1 MTALDEVAEATRGV
15 AERVGASVVAVGRN
29 LRGAGVIVGDGLVI
43 TCAHNLRGRTT
54 HVTFTDGEQ
63 ATASVAGADFDG
75 DLAALVVETGNR
87 PTVRWGNEAPRLGDV
102 VFAVGVQPDGSPRVT
117 AGSVSGTGQA
127 FRGPRGRRI
136 SGSVEHTAPLPRGS
150 SGSPVVDS
158 TGCLVGVNTH
168 RLGDGF
174 YLAQPADTA
183 LKDRVDALATGEAPS
198 RRWLG
203 VAMAP
208 GPVARKL
215 RRSVGLPERD
225 GLLVRHVEP
234 GSPAD
239 GAGLRE
245 GDLVVGAGGNEITS
259 IDDLHD
265 ALDALE
271 TGATLTLDL
280 VRGTDELRVTVV
292 FDEAAAEGSA

>member
-1 MTALDEVAEATRGV
+1 MSALEEVAEATRGV
-15 AERVGASVVAVGRN
+15 ADRVGPSVVAIGRSR
-29 LRGAGVIVGDGLVI
+29 RGAGVIVGEGLVI
-43 TCAHNLRGRTT
+43 TCAHNLRDRTT
-54 HVTFTDGEQ
+54 RVTFADGEQ

-75 DLAALVVETGNR
+75 DLAALVLETGNR
-87 PTVRWGNEAPRLGDV
+87 AAPAWAEEALRLGDV

-117 AGSVSGTGQA
+117 VGSVSGTGQA

-150 SGSPVVDS
+150 SGSPVVDLR
-158 TGCLVGVNTH
+158 GHLVGVNTH

-174 YLAQPADTA
+174 YLAQPADAA
-183 LKDRVDALATGEAPS
+183 LKNRVDTLATGEAPS
-198 RRWLG
+198 RHWLG

-208 GPVARKL
+208 ASVARKL

-239 GAGLRE
+239 RAGLRE
-245 GDLVVGAGGNEITS
+245 GDLVVGAAGNQITS

-271 TGATLTLDL
+271 PAGTLAVDL
-280 VRGTDELRVTVV
+280 VRGTDEMQVAVT
-292 FDEAAAEGSA
+292 FEDTTEEGSA